1 MRNGREYGEILL
13 MCVCDQETMREVTYD
28 GRGMKVSDKRNVM
41 SHCGVI
47 RGMLKVNVPVGKKAD
62 VLNVRRDETS

>member
-1 MRNGREYGEILL
+1 
-13 MCVCDQETMREVTYD
+13 MREVTYD

>member
-13 MCVCDQETMREVTYD
+13 ICVCDQETMREVTYD

-47 RGMLKVNVPVGKKAD
+47 RAVGKKAD

>member
-1 MRNGREYGEILL
+1 
-13 MCVCDQETMREVTYD
+13 
-28 GRGMKVSDKRNVM
+28 M

-47 RGMLKVNVPVGKKAD
+47 RGMLKGKFLWVKAD